1 MTRGEVWPK
10 LGLAQRTASSKYR
23 GAINKILSL
32 SEEELNRG
40 AVSASTE
47 NYPLAVAEAML
58 ADTCA
63 GCVDQEVFKKIIA

>member
-1 MTRGEVWPK
+1 VVHDAWEMSV
-10 LGLAQRTASSKYR
+10 TAENQ
-23 GAINKILSL
+23 AIDRILSL

-47 NYPLAVAEAML
+47 NYPLAIAEAML